1 MHLFHP
7 RIRGLTALEINVFLN
22 QFALAMISVFGVLFV
37 FHLNRSNLA
46 AGVFLVVAFFAFQR
60 VIIGLTLPLVA
71 RLTRRVGLRQI
82 MTLGTLALAGKLILF
97 TQIDS
102 GLIWLLIPAAVLGG
116 LNIAAY
122 YPGYHAIFLDTN
134 DDDKI
139 GAQIGTIGFIGS
151 LAAVSA
157 PLISGILIDSIGF
170 SFMFVISLAVLL
182 VSVIPLWLK
191 PLRHQKIEPV
201 KFSRVRSFY
210 RRYPRL
216 SAAIVLWH
224 IAEAALVFFWPVYAF
239 LILKSYTTIGI
250 LGSAV
255 VLIESFII
263 AAAGRLYDRRPLH
276 RLYPLIAASVA
287 VAWIG
292 RFLAP
297 IPAAVFASDIIHRTV
312 SPLWWMKI
320 RRAALA
326 AGETVD
332 HLAFGLSWEW
342 LLTAG
347 YLAGL
352 VAGYLLLVAF
362 NFNWFWL
369 ALPAVGGVAG
379 ATVLMKS
386 EKSAQIG

>member
-1 MHLFHP
+1 MNIFRP
-7 RIRGLTALEINVFLN
+7 RLRGLTALEINIFLN
-22 QFALAMISVFGVLFV
+22 QFALGMIAAFGVLFI
-37 FHLNRSNLA
+37 FHLNRTTLA
-46 AGVFLVVAFFAFQR
+46 NGVFLVVAFFAFQR
-60 VIIGLTLPLVA
+60 VIIGITLPVVA
-71 RLTRRVGLRQI
+71 RLTERVGFRQI

-116 LNIAAY
+116 LHIAAY
-122 YPGYHAIFLDTN
+122 YPGYHAVFLENN

-139 GAQIGTIGFIGS
+139 GAQIGMMGFIGS

-157 PLISGILIDSIGF
+157 PLISGILIDSAGF
-170 SFMFVISLAVLL
+170 SLMFLVSLIVLL

-191 PLRHQKIEPV
+191 PLRPGKIKQV
-201 KFSRVRSFY
+201 RFSQVWSFY
-210 RRYPRL
+210 RRYPHL
-216 SAAIVLWH
+216 SAAILMWH
-224 IAEAALVFFWPVYAF
+224 VAEAILVFFWPVYAF
-239 LILKSYTTIGI
+239 LILKSYTAIGV

-255 VLIESFII
+255 VLTESFII
-263 AAAGRLYDRRPLH
+263 VVAGRLYDKRPLH
-276 RLYPLIAASVA
+276 RLYPLIAVSVA
-287 VAWIG
+287 AAWAV
-292 RFLAP
+292 RFLSVLP
-297 IPAAVFASDIIHRTV
+297 LTVFASDIIHRTI

-332 HLAFGLSWEW
+332 HLVFGLSWEW

-352 VAGYLLLVAF
+352 VASYLLLVVF

-369 ALPAVGGVAG
+369 VLPAAGGVVG
-379 ATVLMKS
+379 ATLFMS
-386 EKSAQIG
+386 RDYNPD

>member
-7 RIRGLTALEINVFLN
+7 RLRGLTALEINVFLN

-46 AGVFLVVAFFAFQR
+46 AGIFLVTAFFAFQR

-71 RLTRRVGLRQI
+71 RLTERVGLRQI

-102 GLIWLLIPAAVLGG
+102 GHIWLLIPAAILGG

-122 YPGYHAIFLDTN
+122 YPGYHAVFLDTN

-139 GAQIGTIGFIGS
+139 GAQIGQIGFIGS

-170 SFMFVISLAVLL
+170 PFMFVVSLAVLL

-191 PLRHQKIEPV
+191 PLRHGKV
-201 KFSRVRSFY
+201 KHPQFSQVGNFY

-216 SAAIVLWH
+216 SLSIILWH
-224 IAEAALVFFWPVYAF
+224 IAEAVLVFFWPVYAF

-287 VAWIG
+287 VAWLV
-292 RFLAP
+292 RFLSA
-297 IPAAVFASDIIHRTV
+297 IPLTVSASDIIHRTI

-320 RRAALA
+320 RRSALA

-332 HLAFGLSWEW
+332 HLVFGLSWEW

-352 VAGYLLLVAF
+352 VACYLLLVAF

-369 ALPAVGGVAG
+369 VVPAVAGVIG
-379 ATVLMKS
+379 ATILMKN
-386 EKSAQIG
+386 EK